1 MFDFIIIKS
10 FISKEIKKMEL
21 EIIVI
26 IAFLILSAFFSGMEI
41 AFVSADR
48 VQLAL
53 DKKSNSIT
61 GKILQKLT
69 QKPSDFITTM
79 LVGNNVALVIYGF
92 FMGDLITRYLTKHL
106 PNLNNFNELLLQ
118 TFISTLVILFTA
130 EFLPKV
136 IFQLYSNKLLRLFS
150 IPAYII
156 YVIFWPV
163 TQFILHISDFILKY
177 VFKTKTDDVQ
187 DAVTKVELAKF
198 ISEKLE
204 NAEKQEAETD
214 KELEILNNAMDFI
227 DVKAREIM
235 IPRTEI
241 VAIEDDATIDELK
254 DKFVKNGL
262 SKIIVYH
269 DNIDDIT
276 GYVHSFELFNKPTRI
291 KPIVKQVLFVP
302 ETISINDLLKLM
314 TKKKKNIA
322 IVLDEYGGTAGLI
335 TLEDIIEEIFGEI
348 EDEHDKN
355 ELFEKQIDENTFI
368 LSGRHEIEDLNKKY
382 RLDIPEDD
390 SYETLSG
397 YILSK
402 IGEIPEENDEFD
414 LDNKFHIKI
423 NKANQKQIQ
432 KVVLTKLEG
441 E

>member
-1 MFDFIIIKS
+1 LPYNDVYKYMELNIIIILS
-10 FISKEIKKMEL
+10 L
-21 EIIVI
+21 
-26 IAFLILSAFFSGMEI
+26 LLLSAFFSGMEI
-41 AFVSADR
+41 AFVSANR

-53 DKKSNSIT
+53 DKQEKGVV
-61 GKILQKLT
+61 GKILQQLT

-92 FMGDLITRYLTKHL
+92 FMGDIIVKYLHKYW
-106 PNLNNFNELLLQ
+106 PGISPFNELFLQ
-118 TFISTLVILFTA
+118 TLISTLIILFTA

-163 TQFILHISDFILKY
+163 TQLVLRLSNWILKY
-177 VFKTKTDDVQ
+177 FFKTKTSDVQ
-187 DAVTKVELAKF
+187 DAVTKLELSKF
-198 ISEKLE
+198 ISQQLE
-204 NAEKQEAETD
+204 EAEKREGETD
-214 KELEILNNAMDFI
+214 KELEILNNALDFVN
-227 DVKAREIM
+227 VKAREIM

-241 VAIEDDATIDELK
+241 VAIDQQSDIAELK
-254 DKFVKNGL
+254 QKFIDSGL
-262 SKIIVYH
+262 SKIIVYK

-276 GYVHSFELFNKPTRI
+276 GYVHSYEMFQNPKTI
-291 KPIVKQVLFVP
+291 KSVLRKVLFVP
-302 ETISINDLLKLM
+302 ETISIHELLKLM

-322 IVLDEYGGTAGLI
+322 VVLDEYGGTSGLI

-382 RLDIPEDD
+382 HLNIPEEEG
-390 SYETLSG
+390 YETLGG
-397 YILSK
+397 YILTK
-402 IGEIPEENDEFD
+402 IGEIPQENESFI
-414 LDNKFHIKI
+414 LDDKFHVKI

-432 KVVLTKLEG
+432 KVVLKKLND
-441 E
+441 